1 MGHELPLQA
10 WEIADLSLQ
19 ELLKLDRT
27 LSRADCERGVRIAVL
42 GNCATQH
49 YTKCLSA
56 ALKIRGFWPDIFEAE
71 YDTIQQELLDA
82 RSGFHAHRPEFVV
95 LFNCVQSLEEKFNSL
110 GQANFS
116 EEISQ
121 EIFNNWRTILAS
133 HESVIL
139 QHNFCLPIDFTFGNL
154 TGSCRGSLRHAVA
167 RINLDLFAEAE
178 ALDNVRIVD
187 IEFQA
192 AFHGK
197 KQWLDERSWCD
208 AKQALSPKFLPPL
221 VKVVSDVI
229 LQDRGVVTKCVVLDL
244 DNTLWGGV
252 LGDVG
257 PHGVEIGEVN
267 SMGIAFAR
275 FQGAIKRLKERGLV
289 LAISSKNDQALA
301 ESVFENH
308 PDMELHLDDIA
319 CFIAD
324 YNDKASNILKIK
336 EKLNIGLDSFVFL
349 DDSKFERDFVRS
361 SLPEVQVPELP
372 DDPSEFSSALANWNL
387 FEARGFS
394 DEDANRT
401 TLYKTDEKRRQI
413 REEAPD
419 LASYLSSL
427 QMVAEIE
434 PFNDFT
440 LPRVSQLVQRSNQFN
455 LTTIRHEESSLRAFA
470 KDKAGHVT
478 FTVRLKDRLGD
489 NGIVALVIGRKEGNQ
504 LVIDSWIM
512 SCRVLGR
519 RIEEATFQLI
529 IESARELD
537 CSKVIG
543 NYVKTRKNALVDA
556 LFPRLGFDVIPS
568 ENDASKFVFKVDDY
582 VPVEDLPIEIVKRD
596 RDGG

>member
-1 MGHELPLQA
+1 MGDELPLQA
-10 WEIADLSLQ
+10 WEISDLSLQ
-19 ELLKLDRT
+19 ELLTFERT
-27 LSRADCERGVRIAVL
+27 LSRADCERAVSVAVL

-71 YDTIQQELLDA
+71 YDTIQQELLDTQ
-82 RSGFHAHRPEFVV
+82 SGFHAHRPEFVV
-95 LFNCVQSLEEKFNSL
+95 LFNCVQSLEKKFSSL
-110 GQANFS
+110 GQSNFS
-116 EEISQ
+116 AESSQ

-133 HESVIL
+133 HESIIL

-154 TGSCRGSLRHAVA
+154 TGSCQGSFRHAVA
-167 RINLDLFAEAE
+167 RINLDLVAEAE
-178 ALDNVRIVD
+178 SLENVRIVD
-187 IEFQA
+187 TEFQA

-197 KQWLDERSWCD
+197 KLWLDERLWCD

-229 LQDRGVVTKCVVLDL
+229 LQERGVVTKCVVLDL

-257 PHGVEIGEVN
+257 PQGVEIGEVN
-267 SMGIAFAR
+267 SIGIAFSR
-275 FQGAIKRLKERGLV
+275 FQSAIKRLKERGLV
-289 LAISSKNDQALA
+289 LAVSSKNDQALA

-336 EKLNIGLDSFVFL
+336 QTLNISLDSFVFL

-361 SLPEVQVPELP
+361 SLPGVQVPELP
-372 DDPSEFSSALANWNL
+372 EDPTEYSVALANWNL

-440 LPRVSQLVQRSNQFN
+440 LPRVSQLIQRSNQFN

-470 KDKAGHVT
+470 EDRAGHVT
-478 FTVRLKDRLGD
+478 FSVRLKDRLGD
-489 NGIVALVIGRKEGNQ
+489 NGIVALIIGRKEEDQ

-519 RIEEATFQLI
+519 RLEEATFQLI
-529 IESARELD
+529 IDSARQLD
-537 CSKVIG
+537 CSRVIG
-543 NYVKTRKNALVDA
+543 QYIKTKKNALVEG
-556 LFPRLGFDVIPS
+556 LFPRLGFDVISS
-568 ENDASKFVFKVDDY
+568 EKDAVEFVYRVDDY
-582 VPVEDLPIEIVKRD
+582 APVEDLPIEIVKRD